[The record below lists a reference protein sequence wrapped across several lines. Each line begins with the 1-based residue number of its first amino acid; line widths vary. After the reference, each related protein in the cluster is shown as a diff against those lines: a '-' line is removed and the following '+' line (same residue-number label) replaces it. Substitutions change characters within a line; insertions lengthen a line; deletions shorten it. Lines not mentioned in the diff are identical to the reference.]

1 MSRIDS
7 SEKSSIPE
15 HWLAL
20 IIGNSRLH
28 WAWFVDTVLQ
38 KTWDTSHLLDQ
49 EVERLIRHG
58 FDFAGCG
65 VGDVVLPAAPS
76 WSLPDLWVASVVPE
90 QMRVWQRHLQV
101 RPIASAQIPLKNAY
115 SSLGLDRALAIW
127 GACEVYGSPVLVI
140 DSGTALTFTGAD
152 EHRQFWGGA
161 ILPGLQLQFRS
172 LHQATA
178 ALPLIETKTLGTDLP
193 PRWAQG
199 TIESMQSGI
208 LYTLLLGIRDFIEDW
223 QRWFPKSP
231 LVLTGGDSAILFQHL
246 QQFPELANRI
256 VVDSNLLFWGVRSLK
271 QVLSI

>member
-1 MSRIDS
+1 M
-7 SEKSSIPE
+7 SSIDPSGKTSVPE

-20 IIGNSRLH
+20 VIGNSRLH
-28 WAWFVDTVLQ
+28 WAWFVDTHLQ
-38 KTWDTSHLLDQ
+38 KTWDTPHLLDH
-49 EVERLIRHG
+49 EVERCIQHG

-65 VGDVVLPAAPS
+65 VGDGVLPTAPT

-90 QMRVWQRHLQV
+90 QMSFWQRYSQV
-101 RPIASAQIPLKNAY
+101 RLIASTQIPLENAY

-140 DSGTALTFTGAD
+140 DSGTALTLSGAD
-152 EHRQFWGGA
+152 EQRQFGGGA

-178 ALPLIETKTLGTDLP
+178 ALPLIETKTLGNDLP

-208 LYTLLLGIRDFIEDW
+208 FYTLLSGIRDFIEDW
-223 QRWFPKSP
+223 QKRFPKSA
-231 LVLTGGDSAILFQHL
+231 LVLTGGDSAILFQYL
-246 QQFPELANRI
+246 QQFPELANRMI
-256 VVDSNLLFWGVRSLK
+256 VDSNLLFWGVRSIK